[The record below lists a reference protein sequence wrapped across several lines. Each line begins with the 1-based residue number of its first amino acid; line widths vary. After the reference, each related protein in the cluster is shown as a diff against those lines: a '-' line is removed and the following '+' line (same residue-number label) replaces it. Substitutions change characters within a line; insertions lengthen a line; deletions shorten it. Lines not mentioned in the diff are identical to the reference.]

1 MQLDIKF
8 YDYIK
13 KFEKYNTFLLNIDL
27 SDIEILAFITTTC
40 KYESDYKPIEESFR
54 YSEDRFKQIF
64 SHEKYL
70 RALPYL
76 PCHNIRCQQK
86 IANIIYG
93 NRMGNKGN
101 EGYLYRGRGYI
112 QITGKDNYKMIN
124 TEFIDKLNLDFDLLN
139 NPDLLLNKAIS
150 TLAIFLFLNK
160 NNIDRKNDYI
170 KIEDRFNYMQGLI
183 NNRLPKFELEK
194 RYNFFIKLLEN
205 IV

>member
-1 MQLDIKF
+1 MQLDINF
-8 YDYIK
+8 YNYIK
-13 KFEKYNTFLLNIDL
+13 KFEKYNRFLLNIDL
-27 SDIEILAFITTTC
+27 NDIEILTFITTTC
-40 KYESDYKPIEESFR
+40 KYESNYKAIEESFK
-54 YSEDRFKQIF
+54 YSEKRFKQIF

-70 RALPYL
+70 RVKRFL
-76 PCHNIRCQQK
+76 PCKNIKCEK
-86 IANIIYG
+86 SIANIIYS

-112 QITGKDNYKMIN
+112 QITGKNNYKMIN
-124 TEFIDKLNLDFDLLN
+124 DEFIDKLNLDFDLLN
-139 NPDLLLNKAIS
+139 NPDLLLNKGIS

-160 NNIDRKNDYI
+160 NNINRKNNYN
-170 KIEDRFNYMQGLI
+170 KIEDRFNYMQKII

>member
-1 MQLDIKF
+1 MQLDINF
-8 YDYIK
+8 YEYIK

-27 SDIEILAFITTTC
+27 SDIEILTFITTTC
-40 KYESDYKPIEESFR
+40 KYESNYKPIDESFK
-54 YSEDRFKQIF
+54 YSEHRFKQIF

-70 RALPYL
+70 RAKKFL
-76 PCHNIRCQQK
+76 PCKSKKCQEI
-86 IANIIYG
+86 IADIIYG
-93 NRMGNKGN
+93 NRMGNKAN

-124 TEFIDKLNLDFDLLN
+124 NEFINKLNLDFDLLN
-139 NPDLLLNKAIS
+139 NPDLLLNKGIS

-160 NNIDRKNDYI
+160 NNINRKNNYN
-170 KIEDRFNYMQGLI
+170 KIEDRFNYMQKLI

-194 RYNFFIKLLEN
+194 RYNFFITLLEN